1 MRRPTGPNG
10 REGGDFAFYEFLE
23 KGCIGLT
30 PELALR
36 RPTMNMSDGL
46 AVAAMGCAAGCPE
59 MLARSRATLWFT
71 VGNGCPLLI
80 PIVCQLAV

>member
-1 MRRPTGPNG
+1 
-10 REGGDFAFYEFLE
+10 
-23 KGCIGLT
+23 
-30 PELALR
+30 
-36 RPTMNMSDGL
+36 MNMSDGL
-46 AVAAMGCAAGCPE
+46 AAAAMGCPAGCTE